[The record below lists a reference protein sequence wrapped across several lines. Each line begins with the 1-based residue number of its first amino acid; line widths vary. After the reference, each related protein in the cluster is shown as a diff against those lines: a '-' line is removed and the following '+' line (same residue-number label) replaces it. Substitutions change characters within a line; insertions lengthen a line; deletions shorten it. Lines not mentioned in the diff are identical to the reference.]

1 MILGIDN
8 GIKAQHYESPIGKER
23 TMIDIKISVHP
34 VSHRLEWRGW
44 GGVTFRLPC
53 EPPTTNALTV

>member
-1 MILGIDN
+1 M
-8 GIKAQHYESPIGKER
+8 
-23 TMIDIKISVHP
+23 TDIKISVHP

-44 GGVTFRLPC
+44 GGGVSRLLY